1 MPSRSRSTPTTAA
14 LLTVALAAVVTAGC
28 FGGDRAD
35 VTVAEVAPGAVSE
48 RVAAAGRLAPASRTE
63 VTAGVGGTVLAV
75 EFADGDEVREG
86 DVVVRVDEE
95 ELEAAI
101 AEVEQ
106 ARASLDGLDG
116 FGGTIG
122 ALPSPDPGGGGIGP
136 VPTPPG
142 GLTDVIGDLDD
153 LEDLPNPAEPIVA
166 ELDAVVLPALATAR
180 EELPEALEELQEAL
194 DDLQTALDTQRAT
207 LIEFLEGL
215 PEEVREDLDLD
226 DLEDL
231 PALVVPEVPDEA
243 TALAGIDAIEEGYE
257 QARAALLE
265 AGAEV
270 RDAQTATLGQLAE
283 AADSV
288 AAQVEVALSATVAQ
302 VVAAQVSAVDAIG
315 GDLAALLGGTADPAA
330 LLGADPAGL
339 AGLGGAQEA
348 ELAALS
354 SELVDRRD
362 DLEARAPVD
371 GVIELGP
378 ADGAAAPGDLGGLP
392 DLGDLGGLG
401 GLGANGFGDLGGL
414 SDGAPSGASDGPI
427 TEGTEVRAGQVLF
440 TVYDL
445 SSWLVEADIDEL
457 DARAV
462 AEGQTAEVTLDAF
475 PGEVFR
481 AEVDKVGLTPTSA
494 AGAVAYP
501 ARLRLLE
508 RPEDPPPRIG
518 MSASVEILT
527 STVEVDTVVP
537 SRAVVRRDDEN
548 VVYVL
553 EGDTVRLVAV
563 ELLAFGDDAAAVS
576 GALAPGDLV
585 VVAGYEDLV
594 DGDRVTVDEDAVDDT
609 DGTP

>member
-1 MPSRSRSTPTTAA
+1 MPSRSRSTPATAV

-28 FGGDRAD
+28 FGGDRAE

-63 VTAGVGGTVLAV
+63 VTAGVGGTVRAV
-75 EFADGDEVREG
+75 EFADGDEVGEG
-86 DVVVRVDEE
+86 DVVVRIDEE

-106 ARASLDGLDG
+106 ARASLEGLDG
-116 FGGTIG
+116 LGGTIG
-122 ALPSPDPGGGGIGP
+122 ALPSPGPGGGGIGP
-136 VPTPPG
+136 VPSPPG

-180 EELPEALEELQEAL
+180 EELPGALEELQAAL
-194 DDLQTALDTQRAT
+194 DDLQTALDTQRAA

-215 PEEVREDLDLD
+215 PAEVREDLDLD

-265 AGAEV
+265 AGAQV

-283 AADSV
+283 AADRV

-315 GDLAALLGGTADPAA
+315 GDLAALLGGAADPAA
-330 LLGADPAGL
+330 L
-339 AGLGGAQEA
+339 
-348 ELAALS
+348 
-354 SELVDRRD
+354 
-362 DLEARAPVD
+362 
-371 GVIELGP
+371 
-378 ADGAAAPGDLGGLP
+378 
-392 DLGDLGGLG
+392 
-401 GLGANGFGDLGGL
+401 LGANGFGDLGGL
-414 SDGAPSGASDGPI
+414 ANGAPSGAGDGPI
-427 TEGTEVRAGQVLF
+427 TEGSEVRAGQVLF

-445 SSWLVEADIDEL
+445 SSWLIEADIDEL

-548 VVYVL
+548 AVYVL

-594 DGDRVTVDEDAVDDT
+594 DGDRVRVDDDA